1 MTAVPR
7 RQGLEEDEASEGGRM
22 TIWEHLAEL
31 RSRLIKVIVAV
42 MVGGVVGWFL
52 YPVVLDI
59 LLAPYRDISPDAQL
73 FVIDPL
79 ELFTVRL
86 QIAAYIGIALAMPVI
101 LWQVWRFVTPGL
113 YPHEKKYAI
122 PFVAAS
128 LVLFTLGAALAYW
141 ALTPALEFLLG
152 LGGDN
157 IEEIFSQ
164 QKYLALTTYMML
176 AFGAGFEVPVLL
188 VALQMIGVLS
198 PRQLLGFWRMAIVI
212 IAVAAAVITPSGDPI
227 TMLALVI
234 PMTLLYFGAIGIGFL
249 FNWRRARKDAA
260 KPAAGA

>member
-7 RQGLEEDEASEGGRM
+7 RQGLGEEEPSEEGRM

-42 MVGGVVGWFL
+42 MIGMVVGWFL

-59 LLAPYRDISPDAQL
+59 LLAPYRDINPDAQL

-113 YPHEKKYAI
+113 YPHEKKYAV
-122 PFVAAS
+122 PFVASS

-188 VALQMIGVLS
+188 VALQMIGVLT

-212 IAVAAAVITPSGDPI
+212 IAVAAAVITPSGDPV
-227 TMLALVI
+227 TMLALVV

-249 FNWRRARKDAA
+249 FNWRRSRRDAA
-260 KPAAGA
+260 KSAPGV